1 MDSSSSDASASASYP
16 SFDPQRVDL
25 CNYDADGATLVAT
38 LPNSMLPLRLEAAQA
53 SFRVRYCPDK
63 QLDLDVERR
72 ITQGRQAVFQTCC
85 RVLNPLEGLTLEGKG
100 TPRCTFR
107 LAELLLRSAETYRL
121 SQRRGIPNVLLIG
134 AHENLRRAFEPL
146 RAEVSPLPLSVCM
159 DTRLRSA
166 FFRQGKGSS
175 FDLCFCEG
183 VAAAAAPLAQ
193 IVIALHSLR
202 PGGTL
207 ILKMALEGPTVEGLL
222 FTVVRHFF
230 SGAVFLCKPQA
241 SRPTG
246 EEVYLVACGRRAD
259 DEVAANFK
267 DAPKISDLI
276 VWLERSTMTMVDG
289 GRGSVQYM
297 QRDETRPPFA
307 VAHNFSVALSYWVS
321 RYILLRQKT
330 TRAALDLCRIV
341 IEHRPIVSKQ
351 QLQHLREAC
360 AGDAVLR
367 DIARTYAQRWSPSRL
382 VE

>member
-1 MDSSSSDASASASYP
+1 MDSSASASASYP

-38 LPNSMLPLRLEAAQA
+38 LPNSMLPLSLEAAQA

-63 QLDLDVERR
+63 QLDLDVARR
-72 ITQGRQAVFQTCC
+72 MTQGRQAVFQTCC
-85 RVLNPLEGLTLEGKG
+85 RVLNPLEGLTLEYKDA
-100 TPRCTFR
+100 PRCTFR
-107 LAELLLRSAETYRL
+107 LAELLLRSAEAHRL
-121 SQRRGIPNVLLIG
+121 SQQRGVPNVLLIG
-134 AHENLRRAFEPL
+134 AHENLRRAFEPM
-146 RAEVSPLPLSVCM
+146 RAAVSPLPLDVCM

-166 FFRQGKGSS
+166 FFRQGKEASA
-175 FDLCFCEG
+175 DLCFCEG
-183 VAAAAAPLAQ
+183 VAAPAAAAPLAQ
-193 IVIALHSLR
+193 LVVALHCLR

-207 ILKMALEGPTVEGLL
+207 MLKMALDGPTAEGLL
-222 FTVVRHFF
+222 FTVMRHYFA
-230 SGAVFLCKPQA
+230 GAVFLCKPQA

-246 EEVYLVACGRRAD
+246 EEVYLVACGRRTD
-259 DEVAANFK
+259 HEVAAQFK

-276 VWLERSTMTMVDG
+276 VWLERSAMTMVDSG
-289 GRGSVQYM
+289 SGSVQYM

-321 RYILLRQKT
+321 RYSLLRQKT